1 MNALDSVGD
10 VVEKRKALKKKVGED
25 RDEVLIEVCMS
36 VDKTCEDV
44 MDMKDVIDKIQTDV
58 TAIRTYTKGLS
69 GKFISLEEQVAGMT
83 DLLTD
88 HVEHH
93 PRLRIKNKPPPTLKE
108 SIIESR
114 AIIVASVITG
124 IFTFLAAFM
133 TIRGV

>member
-1 MNALDSVGD
+1 MNALDSVSD

-44 MDMKDVIDKIQTDV
+44 MDMKDVIDSIQSDV
-58 TAIRTYTKGLS
+58 TDIRNFTKGLS
-69 GKFISLEEQVAGMT
+69 SKFESIEEQVAGMT

-93 PRLRIKNKPPPTLKE
+93 PRLRIKNKPPPTIKE

-114 AIIVASVITG
+114 AIIVASLITG
-124 IFTFLAAFM
+124 IFTFLAAV
-133 TIRGV
+133 IVIG